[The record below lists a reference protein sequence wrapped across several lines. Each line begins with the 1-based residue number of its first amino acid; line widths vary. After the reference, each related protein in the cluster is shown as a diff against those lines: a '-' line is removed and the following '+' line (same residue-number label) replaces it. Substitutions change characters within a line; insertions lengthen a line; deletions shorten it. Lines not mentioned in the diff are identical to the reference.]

1 MAVAWLLTMD
11 AAGGGW
17 TTVSRCVGKGGGRG
31 GSLGMRWGGVG
42 ACWNGWRTHAVGG
55 FFGAV
60 GPSALAL
67 SPTFWFLGGWP
78 CAPPLLLP
86 PYPPLSSTEVAPRP
100 VPPARGVP
108 NRGTG
113 VTAATSVPLRPPC
126 STATLSLHYLSR
138 AVWRTARPYDY
149 GATNPAARPA
159 LFCCVCPSCVLF
171 LLGPPDDGEIASLRG
186 FHVLLFSLCPWWGGG
201 ARARR
206 SASTEPDACRHLL
219 DRPRAGPGSTVGTR
233 RVQDLTPVFF
243 LWHETPECVP
253 GCVYTYAPPPR
264 PHRAV
269 WRAPCPTGGAATPSA
284 RSSPSHPGASQ
295 PQRHCPSLLSLPR
308 RTRTN
313 NAVGAAARASARPR
327 PTGYLSPYGRW
338 PLTCHPPQ

>member
-1 MAVAWLLTMD
+1 MAVAWLLIMD

-113 VTAATSVPLRPPC
+113 VTAATSVPLRPPLLYC
-126 STATLSLHYLSR
+126 DPLASLPLSR
-138 AVWRTARPYDY
+138 GLEDRSAVRLWSYEP
-149 GATNPAARPA
+149 
-159 LFCCVCPSCVLF
+159 
-171 LLGPPDDGEIASLRG
+171 
-186 FHVLLFSLCPWWGGG
+186 
-201 ARARR
+201 RR
-206 SASTEPDACRHLL
+206 SACSFLL
-219 DRPRAGPGSTVGTR
+219 RLSVLRFVLVGP
-233 RVQDLTPVFF
+233 
-243 LWHETPECVP
+243 
-253 GCVYTYAPPPR
+253 A
-264 PHRAV
+264 
-269 WRAPCPTGGAATPSA
+269 
-284 RSSPSHPGASQ
+284 
-295 PQRHCPSLLSLPR
+295 
-308 RTRTN
+308 
-313 NAVGAAARASARPR
+313 
-327 PTGYLSPYGRW
+327 
-338 PLTCHPPQ
+338 